1 MKKDFRQYSF
11 DLSFGVF
18 DGFFDVIFLN
28 QGNIFYN
35 YTAVSIND
43 GTKWLIQDSSEL
55 KRGTMDR
62 DLRYCTV

>member
-18 DGFFDVIFLN
+18 DGFFDMIFLN
-28 QGNIFYN
+28 QGNIYN

-43 GTKWLIQDSSEL
+43 GTKSRLIQDISEL
-55 KRGTMDR
+55 KRGTMER
-62 DLRYCTV
+62 DL

>member
-11 DLSFGVF
+11 DLSSGVF

-28 QGNIFYN
+28 QGNIYN

-43 GTKWLIQDSSEL
+43 STKWLIQDSSEL

-62 DLRYCTV
+62 DLWYCTV

>member
-62 DLRYCTV
+62 DLWYYTV

>member
-11 DLSFGVF
+11 DFSFGVF

-28 QGNIFYN
+28 QGNIYN
-35 YTAVSIND
+35 YPAVSIND

-62 DLRYCTV
+62 DLWYCTV

>member
-1 MKKDFRQYSF
+1 MKKDVRQYSF

-18 DGFFDVIFLN
+18 NGFFDVIFLN

-62 DLRYCTV
+62 DL

>member
-43 GTKWLIQDSSEL
+43 STKWLIQDSSEL

-62 DLRYCTV
+62 DL

>member
-28 QGNIFYN
+28 QGNIYN

-43 GTKWLIQDSSEL
+43 GTKSRLIQDSSEL

-62 DLRYCTV
+62 DL

>member
-43 GTKWLIQDSSEL
+43 GTKWLIRDSSEL
-55 KRGTMDR
+55 NRGTMDR
-62 DLRYCTV
+62 DL

>member
-18 DGFFDVIFLN
+18 DGFFDMIFLN
-28 QGNIFYN
+28 QGNIYN

-62 DLRYCTV
+62 DL